1 MNFTGPLTAKLL
13 IEKHTEEIALIKKE
27 LKTLRQENK
36 ENKKLFRMIL
46 KVEQRA
52 KFVRD
57 FICGFSPGFRTEW
70 LQFRKDNRSEN
81 NESVAAAKSLLD
93 LQGLNLKL

>member
-1 MNFTGPLTAKLL
+1 MNFTGPLTAKRQ

-36 ENKKLFRMIL
+36 ENKKLFGMIL
-46 KVEQRA
+46 KESRRA

-57 FICGFSPGFRTEW
+57 FISEDSPKFRREW

-81 NESVAAAKSLLD
+81 NESQEAAKSLLD
-93 LQGLNLKL
+93 LQGSHLKL